1 MYSAILNDGRLRDL
15 VNGHAPPPN
24 HFFHSDAAWTGSSTL
39 DGQLAT
45 GGQQL
50 RQGVAALGG
59 GSNGGINNR
68 AVDFDFT
75 TASNAAA
82 AAKEEEESVDI
93 RQILSTPLPPIPSDV
108 EFIRSQTFASTGAR
122 FCGRFHLKI
131 ILPEPLSKI
140 TLSEPLLQLRHA
152 HLLNPHAK
160 KAAVSRREPRLPPR
174 ALLAIVLGKP
184 TGTTYIPSTAVCRL

>member
-45 GGQQL
+45 GVQQL
-50 RQGVAALGG
+50 RNGVAALGG
-59 GSNGGINNR
+59 GSNGGISNR

-82 AAKEEEESVDI
+82 AAKDEEESVDI

-108 EFIRSQTFASTGAR
+108 EFIRSQTFASTGALL
-122 FCGRFHLKI
+122 FTVSFENYITLSKHL
-131 ILPEPLSKI
+131 LKI
-140 TLSEPLLQLRHA
+140 TLFKPLVQPRLA
-152 HLLNPHAK
+152 HL
-160 KAAVSRREPRLPPR
+160 
-174 ALLAIVLGKP
+174 
-184 TGTTYIPSTAVCRL
+184 